1 MIKLTDLKMI
11 RKKRENWSGIM
22 IAIGIGRSYNRS
34 GDASKRIDASMKK
47 KGKILILKIIF

>member
-1 MIKLTDLKMI
+1 MI

-22 IAIGIGRSYNRS
+22 IAIGIGRSCKRS

-47 KGKILILKIIF
+47 KGKILIFKIIF